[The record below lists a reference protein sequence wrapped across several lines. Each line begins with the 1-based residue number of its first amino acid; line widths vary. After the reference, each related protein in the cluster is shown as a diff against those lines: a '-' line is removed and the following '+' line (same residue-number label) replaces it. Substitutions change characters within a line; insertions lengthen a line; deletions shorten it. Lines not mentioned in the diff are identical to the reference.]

1 MKIVECVPNFS
12 EGRDRKTIESI
23 AEAISSSPGVVLLD
37 FDPGYDTNRTVYSFV
52 GEPEHILTAACN
64 AVKRGTELIDMR
76 FHAGAHPR
84 IGACD
89 VCPFI
94 PVSGVDMDECVELA
108 KKLGKFVG
116 EKLTIPV
123 FLYEH
128 AAASM
133 ERKNLEHIRS
143 GQYEG
148 LRDKLI
154 KPDWKP
160 DYGPSE
166 FNDRVRKTGATV
178 IGARDFLIAYNI
190 NINAKDRAL
199 ACEIANAI
207 REKGKTVI
215 DEKGKRIHLTGTL
228 KQCKAIGWYV
238 DEYKRAQ
245 VSINLTN
252 YHITNLH
259 HAFEAASVEASK
271 LGVRVTGSEIVG
283 LVPKKAL
290 IDAGLY
296 YLKKQGQARALSE
309 KDIITAAVQSLG
321 LSELELFQPDKKI
334 IEYRI
339 RAKDLLAAMSLEDF
353 TDELASKSQAPGGG
367 SVSALAGAIAAALAS
382 MIGNLTYKKKKYQA
396 VWIEAEEIAASCFRM
411 KDQFLKLIDE
421 DTKAFKRFMS
431 IVSQKKKTA
440 PKEER
445 ENHALSQALK
455 ETIQVPYEMMKL
467 SQKLLTLLEKMIKI
481 GNTNTL
487 SEMAVSAHMIKTA
500 LHGAHYNV
508 LLNLK
513 ELSDVHL
520 KKRLIEETQNIVQEA
535 DPVLHMLIEE
545 LEKKMKPQR
554 DGES

>member
-1 MKIVECVPNFS
+1 MKIIECVPNFS
-12 EGRDRKTIESI
+12 EGRDRKIIESI

-52 GEPEHILTAACN
+52 GAPEHILTAACN

-76 FHAGAHPR
+76 FHTGAHPR

-94 PVSGVDMDECVELA
+94 PVSGVSMGECVELA

-116 EKLTIPV
+116 EELTIPV

-128 AAASM
+128 AAASP

-148 LRDKLI
+148 LHDKLI
-154 KPDWKP
+154 RPEWKP

-178 IGARDFLIAYNI
+178 LGARDFLIAYNI
-190 NINAKDRAL
+190 NINSKDRAL
-199 ACEIANAI
+199 ACEIAHAI
-207 REKGKTVI
+207 REKGKTVV
-215 DEKGKRIHLTGTL
+215 DAEGKRVHRAGIL

-238 DEYKRAQ
+238 EEYRRAQ
-245 VSINLTN
+245 ISINLTN
-252 YHITNLH
+252 YHVTNLH
-259 HAFEAASVEASK
+259 HAFEAASAEASSR
-271 LGVRVTGSEIVG
+271 GVRVTGSEIVG

-290 IDAGLY
+290 IDAGVY
-296 YLKKQGQARALSE
+296 YLQKQGQTRALSE
-309 KDIITAAVQSLG
+309 KDIIITAVQSLG
-321 LSELELFQPDKKI
+321 LSELEPFQPDKKI

-339 RAKDLLAAMSLEDF
+339 RAQDRLSAMSLEDF

-367 SVSALAGAIAAALAS
+367 SVSALAGAIAAALAA
-382 MIGNLTYKKKKYQA
+382 MIGNLTYKKKNYQA
-396 VWIEAEEIAASCFRM
+396 VWSEAEEIAASCFRM
-411 KDQFLKLIDE
+411 KDKFLELIDE
-421 DTKAFKRFMS
+421 DTRAFTRYMS
-431 IVSQKKKTA
+431 IASQEKKIA
-440 PKEER
+440 PEKRR
-445 ENHALSQALK
+445 ENHALSEALK

-467 SQKLLTLLEKMIKI
+467 SQKLLALLEKMIKI

-487 SEMAVSAHMIKTA
+487 SEMAISAHMAKTA
-500 LHGAHYNV
+500 LHGAHYNI

-520 KKRLIEETQNIVQEA
+520 KKQLIEETHTLVKKT
-535 DPVLHMLIEE
+535 DPALHMLIEE
-545 LEKKMKPQR
+545 LEKKMNPRR
-554 DGES
+554 DGDS